1 MGGKAEM
8 SERDE
13 QSSIGALNLSF
24 ASHVLETVPK
34 TMSVKACVPVV
45 ILCRNME
52 CATRG
57 H

>member
-57 H
+57 Y